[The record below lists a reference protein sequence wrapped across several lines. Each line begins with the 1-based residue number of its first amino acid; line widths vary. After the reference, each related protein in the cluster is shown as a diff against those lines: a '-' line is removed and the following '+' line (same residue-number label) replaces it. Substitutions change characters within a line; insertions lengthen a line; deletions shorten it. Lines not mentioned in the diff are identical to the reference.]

1 MAVASGAKHISIAVA
16 GLDTQERPRLHA
28 WLMAHS
34 AAPPVRSAFG
44 NLVAAIA
51 TIAVCDIAF
60 GLTFP
65 LLSLLLERR
74 GVPAW
79 IIGLNA
85 AMSPL
90 GIIITGPIIPGAVR
104 LIGAR
109 RLGHSTIFAMAG
121 LLIGFFLFPS
131 LLAWFILRFA
141 FGVVAGTLYTLSEAW
156 IVHFAEG
163 PKRGQITGLYT
174 SVVSVTFSAGPLII
188 PYVDV
193 EGIVPWLLGSMMVLV
208 AGVPLMFLN
217 AGDEF
222 SPDKD
227 QSVARFVRRAPLLLF
242 AVLTL
247 TMFDAVMLAFFI
259 IYGLRSGLDLET
271 ASWALGVSIAGN
283 AVLQYPI
290 GMLADRWRRTSI
302 MWLGACT
309 TIAMAALLPFSVTTM
324 LIWPVAFIIGTA
336 AYAIYT
342 AALAILGDEFKGSEL
357 IAGAAAFAGAW
368 GVGGIAAPPIV
379 GAAIDAF
386 GIQSLP
392 IFLIALY
399 SALLALLFVSKGRLV
414 RAAA

>member
-1 MAVASGAKHISIAVA
+1 M
-16 GLDTQERPRLHA
+16 
-28 WLMAHS
+28 
-34 AAPPVRSAFG
+34 G
-44 NLVAAIA
+44 NLIAAIA

-79 IIGLNA
+79 IIGLNS

-90 GIIITGPIIPGAVR
+90 GIILAGPVIPAAVR
-104 LIGAR
+104 LFGAR
-109 RLGHSTIFAMAG
+109 QLALFTLFGMA
-121 LLIGFFLFPS
+121 LLLMGFYVFPS
-131 LLAWFILRFA
+131 LVAWFVLRFA
-141 FGVVAGTLYTLSEAW
+141 FGVIAGTLYTLSEAW

-163 PKRGQITGLYT
+163 PRRGRITGIYT
-174 SVVSVTFSAGPLII
+174 SVVAITFSAGPLII
-188 PYVDV
+188 PYLEV
-193 EGIVPWLLGSMMVLV
+193 ESITPWLLGSVLV
-208 AGVPLMFLN
+208 LAAGIPLLFVN
-217 AGDEF
+217 TGEEF
-222 SPDKD
+222 QPNKE
-227 QSVARFVRRAPLLLF
+227 QSVANFVRRAPLLLF

-290 GMLADRWRRTSI
+290 GMLADHWRRTSI
-302 MWLGACT
+302 MWLAG
-309 TIAMAALLPFSVTTM
+309 AMALAMALALPLAVNSIA
-324 LIWPVAFIIGTA
+324 LWPVAFMLGTA

-342 AALAILGDEFKGSEL
+342 AALAILGDEFKGAEL
-357 IAGAAAFAGAW
+357 IAGSAAFAATW
-368 GVGGIAAPPIV
+368 GVGGIASPPVV

-386 GIQSLP
+386 GIQALP
-392 IFLIALY
+392 VFLIALY
-399 SALLALLFVSKGRLV
+399 SGFLLLLFASGNRLV

>member
-1 MAVASGAKHISIAVA
+1 M
-16 GLDTQERPRLHA
+16 
-28 WLMAHS
+28 
-34 AAPPVRSAFG
+34 G
-44 NLVAAIA
+44 NLIAAIA

-79 IIGLNA
+79 IIGLNS

-90 GIIITGPIIPGAVR
+90 GIILAGPVIPAAVR
-104 LIGAR
+104 LFGAR
-109 RLGHSTIFAMAG
+109 QLALFTLFGMA
-121 LLIGFFLFPS
+121 LLLMGFYVFPS
-131 LLAWFILRFA
+131 LVAWFVLRFA
-141 FGVVAGTLYTLSEAW
+141 FGVIAGTLYTLSEAW

-163 PKRGQITGLYT
+163 PRRGRITGIYT
-174 SVVSVTFSAGPLII
+174 SVVAITFSAGPLII
-188 PYVDV
+188 PYLEV
-193 EGIVPWLLGSMMVLV
+193 ESITPWLLGSVLV
-208 AGVPLMFLN
+208 LAAGIPLLFVN
-217 AGDEF
+217 TGEEF
-222 SPDKD
+222 QPNKE
-227 QSVARFVRRAPLLLF
+227 QSVANFVRRAPLLLF

-290 GMLADRWRRTSI
+290 GMLADHWRRTSI
-302 MWLGACT
+302 MWLAG
-309 TIAMAALLPFSVTTM
+309 AMALAMALALPFAVNSIT
-324 LIWPVAFIIGTA
+324 LWPVAFMLGAA

-342 AALAILGDEFKGSEL
+342 AALAILGDEFKGAEL
-357 IAGAAAFAGAW
+357 IAGSAAFAATW
-368 GVGGIAAPPIV
+368 GVGGIASPPVV

-386 GIQSLP
+386 GIQALP
-392 IFLIALY
+392 VFLIALY
-399 SALLALLFVSKGRLV
+399 SGFLLLLFASGNRLV

>member
-1 MAVASGAKHISIAVA
+1 
-16 GLDTQERPRLHA
+16 
-28 WLMAHS
+28 MAHS

-90 GIIITGPIIPGAVR
+90 GIIIAGPIIPAAVR

-109 RLGHSTIFAMAG
+109 RLGHSSIFAMAG

-163 PKRGQITGLYT
+163 PKRGRITGLYT
-174 SVVSVTFSAGPLII
+174 SVVSITFSAGPLII

-193 EGIVPWLLGSMMVLV
+193 EGIVPWLLGSVMVLV

-217 AGDEF
+217 AGDDF
-222 SPDKD
+222 RPDKN

-259 IYGLRSGLDLET
+259 IYGLAQRARPRDSK
-271 ASWALGVSIAGN
+271 
-283 AVLQYPI
+283 
-290 GMLADRWRRTSI
+290 
-302 MWLGACT
+302 LGARRLDRRQCGSA
-309 TIAMAALLPFSVTTM
+309 IPNRNACRQMASHQHHV
-324 LIWPVAFIIGTA
+324 
-336 AYAIYT
+336 
-342 AALAILGDEFKGSEL
+342 
-357 IAGAAAFAGAW
+357 AW
-368 GVGGIAAPPIV
+368 GVHNNRHGGAS
-379 GAAIDAF
+379 AF
-386 GIQSLP
+386 QRDDNVDLACRLCHGDCSLCD
-392 IFLIALY
+392 LY
-399 SALLALLFVSKGRLV
+399 GCSRHTG
-414 RAAA
+414 

>member
-1 MAVASGAKHISIAVA
+1 M
-16 GLDTQERPRLHA
+16 
-28 WLMAHS
+28 
-34 AAPPVRSAFG
+34 G
-44 NLVAAIA
+44 NLIAAIA

-79 IIGLNA
+79 IIGLNS

-90 GIIITGPIIPGAVR
+90 GIILAGPVIPAAVR
-104 LIGAR
+104 LFGAR
-109 RLGHSTIFAMAG
+109 QLALFTLFGMA
-121 LLIGFFLFPS
+121 LLLMGFYVFPS
-131 LLAWFILRFA
+131 LVAWFVLRFA
-141 FGVVAGTLYTLSEAW
+141 FGVIAGTLYTLSEAW

-163 PKRGQITGLYT
+163 PRRGRITGIYT
-174 SVVSVTFSAGPLII
+174 SVVAITFSAGPLII
-188 PYVDV
+188 PYLEV
-193 EGIVPWLLGSMMVLV
+193 ESITPWLLGSVLV
-208 AGVPLMFLN
+208 LAAGIPLLFVN
-217 AGDEF
+217 TGEEF
-222 SPDKD
+222 QPNKE
-227 QSVARFVRRAPLLLF
+227 QSVANFVRRAPLLLF

-290 GMLADRWRRTSI
+290 GMLADHWRRTSI
-302 MWLGACT
+302 MWLAG
-309 TIAMAALLPFSVTTM
+309 AMALAMALALPFAVNSIT
-324 LIWPVAFIIGTA
+324 LWPVAFMLGTA

-342 AALAILGDEFKGSEL
+342 AALAILGDEFKGAEL
-357 IAGAAAFAGAW
+357 IAGSAAFAATW
-368 GVGGIAAPPIV
+368 GVGGIASPPVV

-386 GIQSLP
+386 GIQALP
-392 IFLIALY
+392 VFLIALY
-399 SALLALLFVSKGRLV
+399 SGFLLLLFASGNRLV